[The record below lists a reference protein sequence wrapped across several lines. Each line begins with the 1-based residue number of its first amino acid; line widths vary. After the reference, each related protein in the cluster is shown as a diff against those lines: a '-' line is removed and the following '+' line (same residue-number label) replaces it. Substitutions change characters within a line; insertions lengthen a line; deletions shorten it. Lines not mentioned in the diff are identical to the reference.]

1 MPIVT
6 ANLTLSHH
14 LPLGLFT
21 LAFFTWTLRREA
33 EKAMTGQ
40 FDQQANRLGSLA
52 LRCDGSGSVS
62 AVSANCEALFGLPAS
77 ALLGRGF
84 FERVQVADRPAFLQT
99 ISDARRELRDIKTA
113 LRWRASWPSGPG
125 SFPEPVF
132 RWLEMR
138 SCLYAEFCSA
148 PAGLAQ
154 QEGFGK
160 PAAEPQEIV
169 FLFHDV
175 TQDRRGAVQSVEMS
189 EAAIEEPD
197 GDDLLAEA
205 MHELRTP
212 LNAIVGFSELL
223 GNPRLAP
230 LELEKQREYASIIN
244 RSGIHLLAVVNAI
257 LHLSRIKSEGLLIE
271 PSTFSVASLIDQ
283 CCDMV
288 KLHARKKGVELLR
301 VAPKNLE
308 PITTDKRVFT
318 QILINLLSNAIKFTP
333 AKGSV
338 TISVKA
344 EAQSLVIRV
353 ADTGIGISSNDLSQ
367 LGAPFFQA
375 KTCLERSGKGTGL
388 GLSIVRG
395 FVGRLGGS
403 IRLASEPGKGT
414 CVMVS
419 LPLDCRDLKVNPR
432 TPAKIETLAFL
443 ARPDQPDLC
452 SQMMVKKIA

>member
-6 ANLTLSHH
+6 ANRTLSPH
-14 LPLGLFT
+14 LPLGH
-21 LAFFTWTLRREA
+21 FTWALRRKA

-84 FERVQVADRPAFLQT
+84 FERVQVADRPSFLQT
-99 ISDARRELRDIKTA
+99 ISDARRELREIKTI
-113 LRWRASWPSGPG
+113 LRWRAG

-148 PAGLAQ
+148 PAGLAP
-154 QEGFGK
+154 QEGLGK

-175 TQDRRGAVQSVEMS
+175 TQDRRGAVHSVEMC
-189 EAAIEEPD
+189 EAAIEEPG
-197 GDDLLAEA
+197 GDDLLAQA

-244 RSGIHLLAVVNAI
+244 QSGIHLLAVVNAI
-257 LHLSRIKSEGLLIE
+257 LHLSKIKSEGLLIE

-288 KLHARKKGVELLR
+288 KLHARKRGVELLC

-308 PITTDKRVFT
+308 PITADERVFT

-338 TISVKA
+338 TISVKT

-353 ADTGIGISSNDLSQ
+353 SDTGIGISSNDLSQ

-375 KTCLERSGKGTGL
+375 KACLERSRKGTGL

-395 FVGRLGGS
+395 LVGRLGGS

-419 LPLDCRDLKVNPR
+419 LPLDCSDLKVNSR